1 MKSIKVGFFLTIFA
15 ILTLNGCGAKKPKPQ
30 VTYTTIKCETIC
42 KNNHCNQKCIG
53 VEEVK

>member
-1 MKSIKVGFFLTIFA
+1 MKPFKIYFLVAICTILVF
-15 ILTLNGCGAKKPKPQ
+15 IGCAAKKPKPQ
-30 VTYTTIKCETIC
+30 TTYTTIKCETIC

>member
-1 MKSIKVGFFLTIFA
+1 MTTLKATFLIGVFGILVFA
-15 ILTLNGCGAKKPKPQ
+15 GCGAKKPKPQ
-30 VTYTTIKCETIC
+30 TTYTTIKCETIC